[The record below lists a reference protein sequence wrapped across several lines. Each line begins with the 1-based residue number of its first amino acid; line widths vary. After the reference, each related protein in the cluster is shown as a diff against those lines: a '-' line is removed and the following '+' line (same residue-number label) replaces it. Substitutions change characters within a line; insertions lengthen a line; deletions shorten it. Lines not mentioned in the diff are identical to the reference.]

1 MKYTRALL
9 ALLFVVQLGFAA
21 VSSMRGKETD
31 LAAYRGAA
39 NALAEGRDPY
49 ADTAR
54 PYLYPP
60 LLAVA
65 LTPVRLLPEV
75 WASWLWAIASAAAIT
90 ASVAILVADERGA
103 SRAWLIPAAI
113 LYAPFAATQWNGQV
127 NGIVLL
133 ALMGARHWLDE
144 GSDGRAGA
152 ALGLCLALKPIAL
165 LVAVWLVLS
174 GRWRAAASAAVV
186 AAISFLLVVPFLGWG
201 AFGGS
206 AGAVLR
212 ILSAAWTE
220 PYAANI
226 SLNGTLDRI
235 LPYGAGPLRTQLVS
249 GLVAGATL
257 LVTLLAGRAAARLR
271 RPFGSVAVDA
281 LVAAT
286 LLGAGASWL
295 HHSALVFPGA
305 MLGSE
310 AVAILATL
318 LYGVAAGWHRALELG
333 GAGAASAAAAAG
345 TCALG
350 AVWIQTLWRLC
361 RRPERED
368 PELH

>member
-1 MKYTRALL
+1 
-9 ALLFVVQLGFAA
+9 
-21 VSSMRGKETD
+21 
-31 LAAYRGAA
+31 
-39 NALAEGRDPY
+39 
-49 ADTAR
+49 
-54 PYLYPP
+54 
-60 LLAVA
+60 
-65 LTPVRLLPEV
+65 
-75 WASWLWAIASAAAIT
+75 
-90 ASVAILVADERGA
+90 
-103 SRAWLIPAAI
+103 
-113 LYAPFAATQWNGQV
+113 
-127 NGIVLL
+127 
-133 ALMGARHWLDE
+133 
-144 GSDGRAGA
+144 
-152 ALGLCLALKPIAL
+152 
-165 LVAVWLVLS
+165 
-174 GRWRAAASAAVV
+174 
-186 AAISFLLVVPFLGWG
+186 VVPFLGWG

-235 LPYGAGPLRTQLVS
+235 LPYGAGPLRTQLVL
-249 GLVAGATL
+249 GLVAGTTL
-257 LVTLLAGRAAARLR
+257 LV
-271 RPFGSVAVDA
+271 
-281 LVAAT
+281 T

-295 HHSALVFPGA
+295 HHSTLVFPGA

-318 LYGVAAGWHRALELG
+318 LYGAAAGWHRALELG

-350 AVWIQTLWRLC
+350 AVWIQALWRLF